1 MTYRELLEYLTALG
15 ESDLEK
21 TVQVLVTG
29 QALVIHRIDEGDGD
43 DPPMLD
49 TGIHLVDPMG
59 ACD

>member
-1 MTYRELLEYLTALG
+1 VTYRELLEYLATLSD
-15 ESDLEK
+15 SDLNK

-29 QALVIHRIDEGDGD
+29 QALVIHRIDGGDGD

-49 TGIHLVDPMG
+49 TAIHLVDPFG